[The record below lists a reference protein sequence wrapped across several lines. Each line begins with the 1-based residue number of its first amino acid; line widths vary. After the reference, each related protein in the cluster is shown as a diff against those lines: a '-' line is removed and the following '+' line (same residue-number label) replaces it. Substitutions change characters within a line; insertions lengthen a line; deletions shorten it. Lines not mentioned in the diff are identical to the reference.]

1 MLLEVKDLHVHYGR
15 LAALRG
21 ISLNVEEGEIAC
33 IVGPNGAGKS
43 TTLLSI
49 SGILTPTEGS
59 ITFKGEAING
69 SRPEYVAGLGISQVP
84 EGRHIFTSLSVDEN
98 LQVGAATR
106 KDKDDIRKDYDRVLE
121 LFPILG
127 ERRRQ
132 SAGKLSGGE
141 QQMLAIGRALMTN
154 PRFLTI
160 DEPSLGLA
168 PKIVDQVY
176 EVLIDLRERR
186 GLTLLLV
193 EQSSERALKSADRL
207 YVLRSGEMQLEGKTA
222 DLQDGKAV
230 HKAYFGFTH
239 EHDADEVEF

>member
-21 ISLNVEEGEIAC
+21 VSLNVEEGEIAC

-49 SGILTPTEGS
+49 SGVLAPTQGT
-59 ITFKGEAING
+59 ITFDGIAING
-69 SRPEYVAGLGISQVP
+69 SRPEYVAELGISQVP

-106 KDKDDIRKDYDRVLE
+106 NDKEDIRKDYARVLE